1 MSLLEASPSGEGSPC
16 VSLRGRKNCNEK
28 SYLCKVHQKGEPA
41 PVHAPMPSEVTTTTA
56 GIGNGFGHHHG
67 PEAIPNG
74 GVIGA
79 VPAQ

>member
-16 VSLRGRKNCNEK
+16 VSLRGRNNGKEK

-41 PVHAPMPSEVTTTTA
+41 PVHAPMPSEVTAA

-67 PEAIPNG
+67 IPNG
-74 GVIGA
+74 GVVVGA